1 MIRREDTVVIG
12 KILKTHGIN
21 GEVVANIDYDI
32 SLSDLTC
39 IVLDMD
45 GILVPFFLNSL
56 RQRSAESL
64 LLKIDGI
71 NDEVQASEIVN
82 HDIFAQ
88 KRELDLEDNDEDGFY
103 ATDLIG
109 YGALNGDIHIGTV
122 TDIDDSTE
130 NALFILEDNSGNP
143 FYIPITEDFIV
154 CIDDEAKTIEF
165 DLPKGLLEMK

>member
-12 KILKTHGIN
+12 RILKTHGIN

-103 ATDLIG
+103 
-109 YGALNGDIHIGTV
+109 
-122 TDIDDSTE
+122 
-130 NALFILEDNSGNP
+130 NP
-143 FYIPITEDFIV
+143 LRDAFRKFRH
-154 CIDDEAKTIEF
+154 
-165 DLPKGLLEMK
+165 LMK